1 MEMIKRH
8 KGLAIVGGLTLILLI
23 IILIIF
29 SRMLFSTGKN
39 EYGDRLN
46 NIVKIDKKIFDE
58 VKKETEELNE
68 VELPITEKYVQ
79 QLELSL
85 TQNKTENKN
94 NKINDISLNLSLND
108 SIIKDFDEDK
118 IKICKNFKCNYGLE
132 KEKKSATYSREQR
145 YKKIMN
151 NANKELEDTYDN
163 NYVKKK
169 FNKDITVFNPES
181 GKEGIY
187 KDIIQKTTLQ

>member
-29 SRMLFSTGKN
+29 SRMLFATGKN

-68 VELPITEKYVQ
+68 VEKITVRTQGKIVYTTITVTEDTKKDKAKEIAKKTLEKYSDEIIECYDFEFLV
-79 QLELSL
+79 
-85 TQNKTENKN
+85 TQEP
-94 NKINDISLNLSLND
+94 ILD
-108 SIIKDFDEDK
+108 
-118 IKICKNFKCNYGLE
+118 
-132 KEKKSATYSREQR
+132 
-145 YKKIMN
+145 
-151 NANKELEDTYDN
+151 
-163 NYVKKK
+163 
-169 FNKDITVFNPES
+169 
-181 GKEGIY
+181 KEGNDTSYTISGTKHPDNDY
-187 KDIIQKTTLQ
+187 ISWTRN